1 MKKLFLFPLI
11 VFALSGLTGCEK
23 DTSGY
28 GQHVLLIDNFTS
40 TSYSL
45 GVYIDDEFEG
55 SVVARSRTSVHAT
68 CTQVKAGFREEN
80 MFVTT
85 YVSKGRHTVKL
96 KNQANGQVM
105 GSGDFTLNGDC
116 ITQDFSIN

>member
-1 MKKLFLFPLI
+1 LFGI
-11 VFALSGLTGCEK
+11 TGCEK

-28 GQHVLLIDNFTS
+28 GQHVLFIDNFS
-40 TSYSL
+40 GTSYSL
-45 GVYIDDEFEG
+45 GVYIDDKFEG
-55 SVVARSRTSVHAT
+55 SIVARSRTSVHA
-68 CTQVKAGFREEN
+68 CCEQVKAGFREEH
-80 MFVTT
+80 MFVTK

-105 GSGDFTLNGDC
+105 GSGDFTFNGDY

>member
-1 MKKLFLFPLI
+1 MAF
-11 VFALSGLTGCEK
+11 
-23 DTSGY
+23 
-28 GQHVLLIDNFTS
+28 
-40 TSYSL
+40 
-45 GVYIDDEFEG
+45 VYILKLETVKATG
-55 SVVARSRTSVHAT
+55 NQRLLHPKT

-96 KNQANGQVM
+96 KNQANGRVM

>member
-1 MKKLFLFPLI
+1 MKKLFLFPVI
-11 VFALSGLTGCEK
+11 AFALFGLAGCEK

-28 GQHVLLIDNFTS
+28 GQHVLLIDNFTG

-45 GVYIDDEFEG
+45 GVYIDDEFGG

-68 CTQVKAGFREEN
+68 CEQVKAGFREEN

-116 ITQDFSIN
+116 ITQDFTIN